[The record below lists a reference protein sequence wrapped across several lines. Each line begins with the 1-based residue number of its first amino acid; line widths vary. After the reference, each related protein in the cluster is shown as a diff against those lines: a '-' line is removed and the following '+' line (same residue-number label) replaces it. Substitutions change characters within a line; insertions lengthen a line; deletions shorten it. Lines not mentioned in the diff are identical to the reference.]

1 MSHFNFDRTERQN
14 QKTIF
19 DQTRICVGK
28 IKDTRNLSKN
38 GAIKVWL
45 VTSTTDENNSDNWIV
60 VYKAPLWY
68 GHTPIPQSSNDFSD
82 SVVSYGENFTVPD
95 VDNYVFIFFPNLP
108 DGITQGYYFAFMP
121 QTNINHMIPGLHYE
135 EVDGEIHMVTEYNNH
150 QGMDKKEIYKPLD
163 EAIKKQ
169 GLDTDML
176 RGLSSSSMKRETPSR
191 AYGFL
196 TPRGTQIVFDDGFSE
211 KEAGDNWNTKKNKI
225 NRLSDNPALNDEK
238 RQSELIRF
246 RTRSGTQLLL
256 SETEGHIYL
265 INRDGTAWM
274 ELNNAGYIDMW
285 AEKGINLRTNGD
297 LNLRADNNI
306 NIESGKDI
314 NIRAAGGS
322 LNVNSETDMNFYSE
336 TSIAFKSM
344 GTYSIQVSANYE
356 LLAPAVNLTA
366 IVNAQT
372 IKTASMTIV
381 PSVTSAQVKNFDTI
395 KTTSQK
401 DANNKTL
408 QTIVNRLPYKEPC
421 YIHDTDLQTNYMST
435 SNNSSVVV

>member
-1 MSHFNFDRTERQN
+1 MSQFRIDQTERQDIN
-14 QKTIF
+14 SIF

-45 VTSTTDENNSDNWIV
+45 TTSTTDENNPDNWIV
-60 VYKAPLWY
+60 VYRAPLWY
-68 GHTPIPQSSNDFSD
+68 GHTPIPQSSNGFSD
-82 SVVSYGENFTVPD
+82 SVISYGENFTVPD

-108 DGITQGYYFAFMP
+108 DGITQGYYFAYMP

-135 EVDGEIHMVTEYNNH
+135 DVDGEIHMVTEYNNH
-150 QGMDKKEIYKPLD
+150 QGTDKKEIYKPLD

-176 RGLSSSSMKRETPSR
+176 RGLSTSSMKRETPSR

-196 TPRGTQIVFDDGFSE
+196 TPRGNQIVFDDGFSE
-211 KEAGDNWNTKKNKI
+211 SEAGDNWNTKKNKI
-225 NRLSDNPALNDEK
+225 NRLSDNPALSEDK
-238 RQSELIRF
+238 RQSEMIRF
-246 RTRSGTQLLL
+246 RTRDGTQLLL
-256 SETEGHIYL
+256 SNTEGHIYL
-265 INRDGTAWM
+265 INRDGTAWV
-274 ELNNAGYIDMW
+274 ELNNNGYIDVW

-297 LNLRADNNI
+297 FNIRADNNI

-314 NIRAAGGS
+314 NIKAAGGA

-344 GTYSIQVSANYE
+344 GGYSIQVAANYE
-356 LLAPAVNLTA
+356 LQAPATNMTTLLNV
-366 IVNAQT
+366 QT
-372 IKTASMTIV
+372 IKTSSMTIV
-381 PSVTSAQVKNFDTI
+381 PSISASNVKSFDTI
-395 KTTSQK
+395 KTTKQK

-408 QTIVNRLPYKEPC
+408 QTIVNRLPHKEPC
-421 YIHDTDLQTNYMST
+421 FIHDTDLQTNYMST
-435 SNNSSVVV
+435 SNNSSVVI